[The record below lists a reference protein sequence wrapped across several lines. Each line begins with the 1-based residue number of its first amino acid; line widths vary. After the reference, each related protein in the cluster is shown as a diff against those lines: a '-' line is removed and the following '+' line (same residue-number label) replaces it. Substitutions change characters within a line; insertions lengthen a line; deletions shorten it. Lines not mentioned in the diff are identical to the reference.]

1 MLNHSLFFNCAQL
14 SDNKFYCLS
23 LKQTC
28 YLKRKPTVISSGVA
42 KGGLGVVN
50 PQQVPSPRSPPLDSH
65 QVKNV
70 HKYIMILHLIINP
83 HEMVEPPPSP
93 PLPPPKK
100 KFWLCHWLSYFTTE
114 STRELPCFKNSV
126 RHGCRQKLLRCI
138 GTRLNHVTTKGGGG
152 EEGV

>member
-1 MLNHSLFFNCAQL
+1 MLNHNLFFNCAQL

-42 KGGLGVVN
+42 KGRGVVN
-50 PQQVPSPRSPPLDSH
+50 PQQVPPPRSPPPLDSH

-70 HKYIMILHLIINP
+70 YKYIMILHLIINP

-93 PLPPPKK
+93 PPQKK
-100 KFWLCHWLSYFTTE
+100 KNSGYATGYLTSLQSRLENFLISRTLSGMAVD
-114 STRELPCFKNSV
+114 KNF
-126 RHGCRQKLLRCI
+126 
-138 GTRLNHVTTKGGGG
+138 
-152 EEGV
+152 

>member
-1 MLNHSLFFNCAQL
+1 MFNHNLFFNCAQL

-23 LKQTC
+23 LKQTY

-70 HKYIMILHLIINP
+70 YKYIMILHLIINP
-83 HEMVEPPPSP
+83 HEMVEPPP
-93 PLPPPKK
+93 PPPQKK
-100 KFWLCHWLSYFTTE
+100 SSGYATGYLTSLQSRLENFLISRTLSGMAVD
-114 STRELPCFKNSV
+114 KNF
-126 RHGCRQKLLRCI
+126 
-138 GTRLNHVTTKGGGG
+138 
-152 EEGV
+152 

>member
-1 MLNHSLFFNCAQL
+1 MLNHNLFFNCAQL

-50 PQQVPSPRSPPLDSH
+50 LQQVPSPRSPPLDSH

-70 HKYIMILHLIINP
+70 CKYIMILHLIINP

-93 PLPPPKK
+93 PPLQKK
-100 KFWLCHWLSYFTTE
+100 KKSSGYATGYLTSLQSRLENFLISRTLSGMAVD
-114 STRELPCFKNSV
+114 KNF
-126 RHGCRQKLLRCI
+126 
-138 GTRLNHVTTKGGGG
+138 
-152 EEGV
+152 